1 MRSVFGRERGFFDRF
16 MLWMR
21 ERMEKGMVTGVFPVT
36 FPVFA
41 GPCFDRGFCLTIPWV
56 LLPSW

>member
-1 MRSVFGRERGFFDRF
+1 

-41 GPCFDRGFCLTIPWV
+41 GPCFDRGFYVVIAPEV
-56 LLPSW
+56 EQEEPVSGAFR